1 MSWSMDRK
9 LQRHRADS
17 LRQHGFLVYELMC
30 VLAFHRVTPKAEGS
44 ENETPKKCGGVS
56 PQLTSA
62 VSFPV
67 GSMAEPWPKT
77 NLVYSRTARKPV
89 VAITLIIQCQNKI
102 AVTRLITYSPCVEYG
117 WLCFS
122 FKARNASERLHVK
135 YREGSWAY
143 PSPSVLTSL

>member
-1 MSWSMDRK
+1 MR
-9 LQRHRADS
+9 
-17 LRQHGFLVYELMC
+17 
-30 VLAFHRVTPKAEGS
+30 VLAFQRVTPKAEGY
-44 ENETPKKCGGVS
+44 ENETPKASRGEKCGGVS

-62 VSFPV
+62 VSFPA

-77 NLVYSRTARKPV
+77 NLVYSRTVRKPV

-122 FKARNASERLHVK
+122 HSRPETHQRGFMLSIGKGAEPTLAPQSSLHFNHRL
-135 YREGSWAY
+135 SLNI
-143 PSPSVLTSL
+143 SVDTC